1 MVEKAKT
8 AGEAYKNDKAAEE
21 VFRHK
26 PCLKI
31 LDADDWRVRE
41 AFQKYYD
48 KANKKDGGATQN
60 EGGAPQRAPDPK
72 WAFNSNLLHKV
83 TRPEFDL
90 LDAVREA
97 AGAADFE
104 GGVRKITDTWHSNRD
119 FADKVGY
126 AMACRFYEKQGFM
139 GSIDENRGL
148 VRNIRDE
155 IVKRI
160 LEG

>member
-48 KANKKDGGATQN
+48 KANRKADG
-60 EGGAPQRAPDPK
+60 PQKEDDGQRRAPDPK
-72 WAFNSNLLHKV
+72 WTFNTNLLHKV
-83 TRPEFDL
+83 TSPEFDL
-90 LDAVREA
+90 LKAVKEA
-97 AGAADFE
+97 AGETDFE
-104 GGVRKITDTWHSNRD
+104 RGVRIITDNWRSNQ
-119 FADKVGY
+119 AALDKTGF

-139 GSIDENRGL
+139 GSVEENTPL
-148 VRNIRDE
+148 VRRIRDE
-155 IVKRI
+155 LVKRI
-160 LEG
+160 LE